1 MGGGLQTWGEGHEIT
16 APSNGVG
23 HKNTRPFEGEVMKST
38 VKWQQSPPSYSIF
51 ANNFQGSTLVTPA
64 KYYNL
69 ANNVVTR
76 SSDKVNNMTIAV
88 WGALDVEVTKLIVM
102 I

>member
-51 ANNFQGSTLVTPA
+51 ANNFQGSTLVTPP
-64 KYYNL
+64 NIIIWQIML
-69 ANNVVTR
+69 LLGVVIR
-76 SSDKVNNMTIAV
+76 STI
-88 WGALDVEVTKLIVM
+88 
-102 I
+102 